1 MGVQHQVK
9 KIIDSF
15 KGLDKRTSD
24 LIDNPEYASE
34 MVNTDYRDNRTIVKR
49 KGMHYLSQSVGGYG
63 LFTYKEANIY
73 DPVNNP
79 TGDGSVSDQ
88 LLCADNN
95 LHKMVKETVTI
106 NHANNPS
113 NPQNI
118 YVTLALDPSTNTFKF
133 TTSDGG
139 SVDIGTGI
147 ESSPVTLSS
156 LATSIAA
163 LVDPDNNNL
172 GLTLT
177 FSSGLTG
184 NETAA
189 FLEPFES
196 VKIADSST
204 LALDYHTWDTVP
216 FADADYNS
224 NAPFTQYFANKGND
238 SLENISHVVLNNNM
252 YFANGYDELMK
263 YDGAKVYRAGLPK
276 PAAPTVTEITT
287 PQNVNDTN
295 NNHLGVTNG
304 TGSYYYRYVLKYTD
318 ANGNTITSQPS
329 DYVKLSHSGAS
340 RHVIKVDIPE
350 LAAGTGF
357 DISSPN
363 MKILL
368 YRTKGSIDD
377 STVAGANFYLIN
389 TGDTNLTSTI
399 SASDAAALSTAA
411 PNAINLT
418 LDVPAPPGTG
428 EGTLTMGDILNTDA
442 DAVTGTITF
451 LDYLEDSDPN
461 NPTPYQTTDTLF
473 LEEYV
478 EGRHD
483 LPPKGRY
490 LTVHQGCLVIA
501 GRHDFGNE
509 FNYSLPD
516 LNLITG
522 EIGTEY
528 FPSDDRSLIVESP
541 DGGKITA
548 VASLKDSLY
557 VFHENAITYL
567 TGDISVTGAPLPRK
581 DVLTKQGLIGSSS
594 HQSIQEYESTLSFLS
609 EDGIYNINASNG
621 FPSQLSK
628 NITPLFRNKELIK
641 KRALSFYDKDSQ
653 LFLFYIPREGTYNN
667 TLHATDESTIFCL
680 DTTNGAW
687 FTWKGLNMA
696 GGVTTFNEE
705 TYFMAREYDSATVSV
720 VNRLCKIKKRDDFT
734 DYTDHNK
741 SIKFTLVTSWESL
754 GEPTLFK
761 KFIRSKTFIRDSA
774 KALECPEFTLK
785 LYLRKDFTDYDIG
798 PVELKSGQL
807 GGWGSTIWGQSL
819 WGDRGFEGIR
829 TKLLGKAKSLAFH
842 YENENVNENVLI
854 TGIAY
859 EIAAPYRQ
867 EIKE

>member
-63 LFTYKEANIY
+63 LFTYKVANVY
-73 DPVNNP
+73 NPDTNP
-79 TGDGSVSDQ
+79 TGDGSTSDQ

-95 LHKMVKETVTI
+95 LHKMVTETVTI

-147 ESSPVTLSS
+147 EATPVTLSS

-163 LVDPDNNNL
+163 LVDQDNNNL

-177 FSSGLTG
+177 LSSGLTG
-184 NETAA
+184 SETAA
-189 FLEPFES
+189 FLEPFDS

-204 LALDYHTWDTVP
+204 LELDYHTWDTVT
-216 FADADYNS
+216 FGDSSYNS
-224 NAPFTQYFANKGND
+224 NAPFTQYFANKGNN
-238 SLENISHVVLNNNM
+238 SLENISHAVLNNNM

-263 YDGAKVYRAGLPK
+263 YDGAKIYRAGLPK
-276 PAAPTVTEITT
+276 PATPSITAT
-287 PQNVNDTN
+287 PSVNTYTDA
-295 NNHLGVTNG
+295 NG
-304 TGSYYYRYVLKYTD
+304 DPIGLSFNAHADAKYYYRVVYRFTD

-329 DYVKLSHSGAS
+329 DIVSQHIQSHNHA
-340 RHVIKVDIPE
+340 VELDIPT
-350 LAAGTGF
+350 LQPGTGF
-357 DISSPN
+357 DLDN
-363 MKILL
+363 VKILV
-368 YRTKGSIDD
+368 YRTKGTIDD
-377 STVAGANFYLIN
+377 STVAGANFYLVTQQDVNLYKSSYTGNNPLVPTDIDSN
-389 TGDTNLTSTI
+389 TTHVNETIVYTGDPPVATEFIYNNNIIDNNKTVTSVKF
-399 SASDAAALSTAA
+399 
-411 PNAINLT
+411 
-418 LDVPAPPGTG
+418 LDVWN
-428 EGTLTMGDILNTDA
+428 D
-442 DAVTGTITF
+442 
-451 LDYLEDSDPN
+451 EDL
-461 NPTPYQTTDTLF
+461 TDTLF

-490 LTVHQGCLVIA
+490 LTVHQGCLVIS

-516 LNLITG
+516 LNLVTG

-548 VASLKDSLY
+548 VASLKDTLY
-557 VFHENAITYL
+557 VFHSNAITYL

-581 DVLTKQGLIGSSS
+581 DVLTKQSLIGSVS
-594 HQSIQEYESTLSFLS
+594 HQSIQEYEATLSFLFD
-609 EDGIYNINASNG
+609 DGVYNINSSNG
-621 FPSQLSK
+621 YPSELSK
-628 NITPLFRNKELIK
+628 NITPIFRNPDLIK
-641 KRALSFYDKDSQ
+641 KRALSFYERSSQ

-667 TLHATDESTIFCL
+667 TIHATDESTIFCL

-687 FTWKGLNMA
+687 FTWKGLNMV

-705 TYFMAREYDSATVSV
+705 TYFMAREYDSTTVSV
-720 VNRLCKIKKRDDFT
+720 VNRLCKLKRRDDFT

-741 SIKFTLVTSWESL
+741 AIKFTMVTSWESL

-761 KFIRSKTFIRDSA
+761 KFIRAKTFIRDSA

-785 LYLRKDFTDYDIG
+785 LYLRKDFTNYDIG
-798 PVELKSGQL
+798 PVEIHSGQL
-807 GGWGSTIWGQSL
+807 GGWGRTKWGENL

-829 TKLLGKAKSLAFH
+829 TKLLGKAKALAFH
-842 YENENVNENVLI
+842 YENENVNENVLL